1 MNQSIKRTMAI
12 FQKDYKDF
20 TKNLYVSSMIFL
32 PLFLAAFYGRMGVQS
47 LDMVF
52 MVFNLTLTVI
62 AAFTQSALIA
72 EEKEKNT
79 LRGLMLS
86 PAGTGEILIGKSLVS
101 FLISAIVLI
110 FSAFLIGYQPEN
122 ALLIVAALF
131 VSILFY
137 LGIGTLLGLITRS
150 VMEAS
155 VAILPVLLFF
165 SFSSFAVQLSDEYP
179 ILKVAEYLPNSQL
192 VDLGYAVQNGAGFG
206 DGWAALLIITAWTI
220 GVSALVVAVY
230 QKKMVDK

>member
-1 MNQSIKRTMAI
+1 MNHSIKRTMAI

-20 TKNLYVSSMIFL
+20 TKNLYVSSMVFL
-32 PLFLAAFYGRMGVQS
+32 PLFMAAIYGRMGVQS
-47 LDMVF
+47 IEMVF
-52 MVFNLTLTVI
+52 MIFNLTLTVI

-101 FLISAIVLI
+101 FLISAIILLLSAVLI
-110 FSAFLIGYQPEN
+110 EYRPGN
-122 ALLIVAALF
+122 TLLIAAGLF

-137 LGIGTLLGLITRS
+137 LGVGTLLGLITRS

-165 SFSSFAVQLSDEYP
+165 SFSSFAMQLSAEYP
-179 ILKVAEYLPNSQL
+179 ILKAAEYLPNTQL
-192 VDLGYAVQNGAGFG
+192 VNLGHAVQSGAGFA
-206 DGWAALLIITAWTI
+206 DGLPALLIITGWTI
-220 GVSALVVAVY
+220 GISALVVVVY
-230 QKKMVDK
+230 HKKMVDN